1 MTQPQSGIV
10 LQSHRYKLRSY
21 ANCYVGS
28 EIVDWLLVRDKAG
41 GGSSRIQAT
50 ALAQALMEAGHLEC
64 LSTPGERLFVDGYSL
79 YRPVKSNQQEPE
91 LVAAATAEFQQQQ
104 QQQHHSPPP
113 EADEE
118 PLNWVSQH
126 NQESKTEDPEETEED
141 HHHHHHQQ
149 QQQLQEDATQS
160 PSDSVPL
167 EEDSATQL
175 LADLFESHIHLLMRQ
190 LLEWHGLSQTWA
202 EVLAPLVQS
211 LAHAIRP
218 DVRDD
223 DDDMDVRTYVHI
235 KKVPGGG
242 KMDSRIVHGVVCSKN
257 VANRSM
263 PK

>member
-1 MTQPQSGIV
+1 MNHPQSGIV

-21 ANCYVGS
+21 PNCYVGS

-41 GGSSRIQAT
+41 GGSSRIQAI
-50 ALAQALMEAGHLEC
+50 ALAQALMEAGHFEC

-79 YRPVKSNQQEPE
+79 YRPVKSSQQEPE
-91 LVAAATAEFQQQQ
+91 LVAVAAAELQQ
-104 QQQHHSPPP
+104 QQQHSPPHG
-113 EADEE
+113 ADEEETQE

-126 NQESKTEDPEETEED
+126 NQDSKVEDPEETED
-141 HHHHHHQQ
+141 YQQ

-167 EEDSATQL
+167 EEDSASQL
-175 LADLFESHIHLLMRQ
+175 LADMFESHIHLLMRQ
-190 LLEWHGLSQTWA
+190 LLEWHGLSQSWA

-223 DDDMDVRTYVHI
+223 DDDMDVRSYVHI
-235 KKVPGGG
+235 KKVPGGA